1 MLMFFYHLMW
11 TVVLVLLVP
20 TTPFLKK
27 KSLRKRLTIPLPAT
41 HLGNGNIW
49 IHALSVGEVLSAI
62 PLVEAL
68 NRYHSDKDIVFTVTT
83 EKGMEIAGKHLKD
96 KVKALFSMPVDF
108 WWSIHRITNHIKPC
122 IFILV
127 ETDIWPGLLR
137 YLQKKGIKSI
147 LVNGRVSPQSFKS
160 YIKFHFFVRK
170 MLGFLHCCLM
180 QSDLDRKRLL
190 RAGAE
195 PVRVITIGNIKF
207 DREFVPMTTEE
218 HQKWLEVLG
227 LDIQDPI
234 WVAGSTHP
242 GENELLLE
250 VFHRL
255 RQTFPYLR
263 LIIAPRDI
271 SQANE
276 IYKKARAMG
285 LTAALRSELGNGKI
299 RYDLLILNTI
309 GELERIYGIGQISF
323 VGGSLVAVGG
333 HNLLEPANF
342 GCPVLF
348 GPYTEN
354 FVEMSKLLEEAG
366 GGQRIRDKEELFE
379 AVDRLLKNRELRIE
393 MGKRAADFVVKNRGA
408 LKRAVFYISRHL
420 PT

>member
-1 MLMFFYHLMW
+1 
-11 TVVLVLLVP
+11 
-20 TTPFLKK
+20 
-27 KSLRKRLTIPLPAT
+27 
-41 HLGNGNIW
+41 
-49 IHALSVGEVLSAI
+49 
-62 PLVEAL
+62 
-68 NRYHSDKDIVFTVTT
+68 
-83 EKGMEIAGKHLKD
+83 
-96 KVKALFSMPVDF
+96 
-108 WWSIHRITNHIKPC
+108 
-122 IFILV
+122 
-127 ETDIWPGLLR
+127 
-137 YLQKKGIKSI
+137 
-147 LVNGRVSPQSFKS
+147 
-160 YIKFHFFVRK
+160 
-170 MLGFLHCCLM
+170 
-180 QSDLDRKRLL
+180 
-190 RAGAE
+190 
-195 PVRVITIGNIKF
+195 
-207 DREFVPMTTEE
+207 MTTEE

-323 VGGSLVAVGG
+323 VGCSLVAVGG

-420 PT
+420 PI